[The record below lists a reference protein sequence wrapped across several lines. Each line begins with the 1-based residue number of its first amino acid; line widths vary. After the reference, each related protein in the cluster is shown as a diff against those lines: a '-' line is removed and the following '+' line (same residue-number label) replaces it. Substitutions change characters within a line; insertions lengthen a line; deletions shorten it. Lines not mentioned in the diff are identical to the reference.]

1 MVNHFIP
8 VLCEPRTLTFDFE
21 RERGKSIKRLHVL
34 RCQVTLAKR
43 RVFFFYDVNKENG
56 HLKDTI
62 FLYRRKE
69 ERRRMF
75 LNGLYILVQNFEIYI
90 YSNINTKSFA
100 LYFFSRFYY
109 FHLLP
114 YIFKKFSKG
123 EGKLNGFE

>member
-8 VLCEPRTLTFDFE
+8 VLGEPRTLTFDFE

-62 FLYRRKE
+62 FLYKRKE
-69 ERRRMF
+69 ERMF
-75 LNGLYILVQNFEIYI
+75 LNVFIYTC
-90 YSNINTKSFA
+90 TK
-100 LYFFSRFYY
+100 L
-109 FHLLP
+109 
-114 YIFKKFSKG
+114 
-123 EGKLNGFE
+123 